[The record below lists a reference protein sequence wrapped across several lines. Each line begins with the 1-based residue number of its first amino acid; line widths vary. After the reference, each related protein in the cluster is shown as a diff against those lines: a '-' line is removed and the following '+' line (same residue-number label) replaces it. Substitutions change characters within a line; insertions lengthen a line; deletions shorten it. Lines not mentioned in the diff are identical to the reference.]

1 MAVETRPARAR
12 RRSFGAVLLR
22 RFPRLP
28 AMVVLAGFVLLL
40 NLPTLHVVNTVSDI
54 DEREHIDLMLRGS
67 HFRIG
72 HNGQVLTQE
81 TLRELCT
88 RGSESVR
95 WPMCTPG
102 RLDPAAF
109 NRETNGVN
117 NSAQDPPYYVVTGL
131 TARALRALTPGP
143 ESLVTWARVLGSV
156 WLLAGMYA
164 AIRLGDLIGVSRKH
178 LVVALVLFAAI
189 PTQLQASTT
198 VNPDAVAFL
207 AGAGILLAAVAWEK
221 GKASVAW
228 LVAASALALWVDR
241 ANVVAVLIALVYLA
255 FRVWAGAR
263 GEVPGAPS
271 WQRFVAAGV
280 AVGVGSIALVGT
292 WQVTER
298 RLRPEQT
305 VAMPASARPKA
316 VHGFPVKRTFEGKSI
331 FGILPPLTDAAPP
344 GRRDPLH
351 ATWYQTAFVAAFLLV
366 IGTLGAALL
375 ARSGPD
381 RIRLLAAATII
392 GLILAPPLMHLY
404 NYYVNGYFTATVPRF
419 GLSALPSFA
428 LLMAAV
434 TSRSRVGRVVLPA
447 VAVGLYTTALL
458 TLT

>member
-1 MAVETRPARAR
+1 
-12 RRSFGAVLLR
+12 
-22 RFPRLP
+22 
-28 AMVVLAGFVLLL
+28 MVVLAGFVLLL

-88 RGSESVR
+88 RGSESLR

-131 TARALRALTPGP
+131 TSRALRALTPGP

-164 AIRLGDLIGVSRKH
+164 AIRVGDLIGVSRKH

-221 GKASVAW
+221 GRASVAW

-241 ANVVAVLIALVYLA
+241 ANLVAVLIALVYLA
-255 FRVWAGAR
+255 FRVWAGSR
-263 GEVPGAPS
+263 GEVPGVPS
-271 WQRFVAAGV
+271 WQRFIAAGV

-292 WQVTER
+292 WQVIER

-305 VAMPASARPKA
+305 VATPAAARPKP
-316 VHGFPVKRTFEGKSI
+316 VHGLPVKRILEGKSI
-331 FGILPPLTDAAPP
+331 FGVLPPLIDAAPP
-344 GRRDPLH
+344 HRRDQS

-381 RIRLLAAATII
+381 PIRLLAGATIV

-419 GLSALPSFA
+419 GLSALPALA

-434 TSRSRVGRVVLPA
+434 TSRSRVGRVVLLA

-458 TLT
+458 TLL